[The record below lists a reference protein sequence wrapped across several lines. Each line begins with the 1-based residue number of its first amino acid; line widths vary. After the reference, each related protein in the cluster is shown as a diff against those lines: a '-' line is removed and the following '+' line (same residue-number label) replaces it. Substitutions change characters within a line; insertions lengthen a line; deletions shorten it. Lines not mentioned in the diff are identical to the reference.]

1 MRLFLTVLVL
11 IINFQSWTK
20 ADNASDFEIEGF
32 NIGKSLLDYY
42 PKEKII
48 EEINSTYSYT
58 YPDKKFTILGIGY
71 GNSYPLS
78 LPQEL
83 KNYDELGIV
92 IKSSDEY
99 YKIYQI
105 TGEIYCK
112 KNINICF
119 KQEKKIVSDL
129 KEIIVKN
136 VEFER
141 AEFKHQGDSSGESM
155 VYANSFYFNPT
166 GDSIS
171 VKVYEWGN
179 KEKQNGSV
187 DILKVSVTF
196 NEYLEYLRNEAWK

>member
-1 MRLFLTVLVL
+1 M
-11 IINFQSWTK
+11 
-20 ADNASDFEIEGF
+20 
-32 NIGKSLLDYY
+32 
-42 PKEKII
+42 
-48 EEINSTYSYT
+48 
-58 YPDKKFTILGIGY
+58 
-71 GNSYPLS
+71 
-78 LPQEL
+78 
-83 KNYDELGIV
+83 GIV